1 MKEFKKGLENIHTM
15 RSMVIR
21 SMPMNSHEAL
31 MERARLDRE
40 KERLCNEKERLERRM
55 GVIQNRLREIEKFE
69 QCLELSVGAHRPS
82 FGKKGGG
89 SAANIKGKR
98 RTCEMILKY

>member
-1 MKEFKKGLENIHTM
+1 MKEFRKGLENIHTM
-15 RSMVIR
+15 RSMVNR

-55 GVIQNRLREIEKFE
+55 GVIQNRLGEIGKFE
-69 QCLELSVGAHRPS
+69 QWLELSVEARRPS
-82 FGKKGGG
+82 FGRKDGG
-89 SAANIKGKR
+89 SLENRKGKR